1 MQDNASPSNLVTHL
15 GFWLRM
21 VSNAVS
27 HSFARKLESQG
38 VTVSEWVVLRA
49 LYDVERVPPSQLAER
64 MGLTKGAISKLADRL
79 FEKSLIERQANPDD
93 KRAHTL
99 ALTAFGR
106 SLVPRLAELADQ
118 NDAEFFG
125 ELTSDERLCLAQVLE
140 KIVRD
145 RELTKIPVD

>member
-1 MQDNASPSNLVTHL
+1 MQDKASPSNLVTHL

-49 LYDVERVPPSQLAER
+49 LYDVERVPPSQLAAR

-79 FEKSLIERQANPDD
+79 S
-93 KRAHTL
+93 
-99 ALTAFGR
+99 R
-106 SLVPRLAELADQ
+106 SP
-118 NDAEFFG
+118 
-125 ELTSDERLCLAQVLE
+125 
-140 KIVRD
+140 
-145 RELTKIPVD
+145 